1 MKKILFLII
10 SVLMVLGCSKEN
22 DDVVG
27 HHRLSYEEFC
37 NKYFSGY
44 LVNDT
49 TKLVN
54 LTKEIKYNQDET
66 TYFVGTKN
74 QKLWQRK
81 MQGKNPRNRRSPK
94 TSR

>member
-10 SVLMVLGCSKEN
+10 SVLMVSGCSKEN
-22 DDVVG
+22 EVIG
-27 HHRLSYEEFC
+27 HNRMSYEEFC

-74 QKLWQRK
+74 QKLWI
-81 MQGKNPRNRRSPK
+81 GLFD
-94 TSR
+94 T